1 MAKNIV
7 VITGSGRLKG
17 NSAILADAFIKG
29 AIGAGHE
36 VSRFDAAVD
45 RVQGCIGCDTCWSK
59 GKPCTFDDGFDKL
72 YPMLEKADVV
82 VFAGPVYWYT
92 FTTFLKG
99 AIDKLYAYYGARSK
113 KKLKI
118 AESAL
123 LMTAED
129 TNDDVFKAPV
139 ESYRSIAGL
148 NGWKDRGAVLVH
160 SVNAVGEVNNTDG
173 PARAEKLGRE
183 I

>member
-7 VITGSGRLKG
+7 VITGSGRKKG
-17 NSAILADAFIKG
+17 NSAALADAFIKG
-29 AIGAGHE
+29 ATAAGHA

-59 GKPCTFDDGFDKL
+59 GKACTFDDGFDKL
-72 YPMLEKADVV
+72 APMLEQADAV

-92 FTTFLKG
+92 FSTFLKG
-99 AIDKLYAYYGARSK
+99 AIDKFYAYYGQRSQ

-129 TNDDVFKAPV
+129 NNDDVFKGSL

-148 NGWKDRGAVLVH
+148 CGWTDRGTVLVH

-173 PARAEKLGRE
+173 PVRAEKLGRE
-183 I
+183 M